1 MKLKIDE
8 TKQQPDPF
16 IFQDGD
22 TYYLYVTGSEGV
34 GVYSTKDIF
43 EVWNFEG
50 ILAQTEGARNFWA
63 PCVIKIDGVYYM
75 YVSFVRGDEFEYL
88 HVFSGSTPL
97 GPFTMRKK
105 LFNHFSIDAHVVET
119 EEGLFLIYSID
130 DEKAEK
136 AGTRILIDKMLDP
149 LTPEYKPVEKV
160 SPTLKEELNLVKS
173 TENEWYT
180 IEGGFWFREGE
191 WQYLMYSGASYESD
205 AYHIGYCAAKT
216 TENDLRKVDFSKHLK
231 NGKFAPV
238 IIKNAT
244 EEGTG
249 HHSVI
254 KLNGEYYAIYHA
266 RDYSKTAEKKFRTAR
281 IARLIVKDGKIIC
294 PQHGE
299 SL

>member
-1 MKLKIDE
+1 
-8 TKQQPDPF
+8 
-16 IFQDGD
+16 
-22 TYYLYVTGSEGV
+22 
-34 GVYSTKDIF
+34 
-43 EVWNFEG
+43 
-50 ILAQTEGARNFWA
+50 
-63 PCVIKIDGVYYM
+63 
-75 YVSFVRGDEFEYL
+75 
-88 HVFSGSTPL
+88 
-97 GPFTMRKK
+97 
-105 LFNHFSIDAHVVET
+105 
-119 EEGLFLIYSID
+119 
-130 DEKAEK
+130 
-136 AGTRILIDKMLDP
+136 
-149 LTPEYKPVEKV
+149 
-160 SPTLKEELNLVKS
+160 
-173 TENEWYT
+173 
-180 IEGGFWFREGE
+180 
-191 WQYLMYSGASYESD
+191 MYSGASYESD

-216 TENDLRKVDFSKHLK
+216 TENDLRKVDFSKHLQ